1 MTSPKLRHLFLAA
14 AMAAIPAVSRAQKPD
29 LATTLPGEW
38 DGDLA
43 LDAGVHHLELIFL
56 RADST
61 VTGYVNDG
69 GQSFGNMDGLS
80 VSGDTVRFS
89 VQGLAFTGVVRGAK
103 MDIDLIVF
111 NGNHRKFS
119 AVKLDE
125 KAKPER
131 DDSSG

>member
-1 MTSPKLRHLFLAA
+1 MNLPKLGTLLIAA
-14 AMAAIPAVSRAQKPD
+14 ALALAPAAASAQKPA
-29 LATTLPGEW
+29 LAAKLPGEW

-43 LDAGVHHLELIFL
+43 LDAGVHHLALIFN

-69 GQSFGNMDGLS
+69 GQSFGNMDDLKI
-80 VSGDTVRFS
+80 SGDTVRFS
-89 VQGLAFTGVVRGAK
+89 AQGLAFTGVVSGAK

-125 KAKPER
+125 KAKPAR
-131 DDSSG
+131 DDTSG

>member
-1 MTSPKLRHLFLAA
+1 MTTQKLAVLFLAA
-14 AMAAIPAVSRAQKPD
+14 AAAFAPAPARAQKSE
-29 LATTLPGEW
+29 LAARLPGEW

-43 LDAGVHHLELIFL
+43 LDAGVHHLAMIFH

-69 GQSFGNMDGLS
+69 GQSFGNMDELK

-89 VQGLAFTGVVRGAK
+89 VQGLAFTGVVRGAT
-103 MDIDLIVF
+103 MDIDLIVY

-131 DDSSG
+131 DGSSG